1 MRLFRFV
8 VRLVTV
14 IYYSMTSTLW
24 VMSTVWI
31 MPQAIHESLGKSR
44 GHILISLGMELA
56 IAVYA
61 VVFVVVLW
69 SLLRQKALGRRWV
82 IAASLLNLALG
93 IGFPLS
99 IWGASGFWAAEKVF
113 WIPVAFGIAGLFA
126 LPREHSAAAEAQAS
140 PPG

>member
-1 MRLFRFV
+1 MA
-8 VRLVTV
+8 
-14 IYYSMTSTLW
+14 IYYSMTSTFW
-24 VMSTVWI
+24 VMSTFWI

-44 GHILISLGMELA
+44 SHILIFLGMELT

-69 SLLRQKALGRRWV
+69 SILRQKALGRGWV

-99 IWGASGFWAAEKVF
+99 IWGASGFWAVEKVF
-113 WIPVAFGIAGLFA
+113 WIPVVFGIAGLFA
-126 LPREHSAAAEAQAS
+126 FPRERAAANGTQATS
-140 PPG
+140 PV